1 MQLEITPREAL
12 PCRLLTFTINGKE
25 ADMDEFGYCDTYG
38 SVDEYECSNIFTP
51 YEIPDHNLLE
61 RYEISKG
68 EYREICEKLKE
79 KLRVTDCGWC
89 S

>member
-1 MQLEITPREAL
+1 MQLEIIPREAL

-25 ADMDEFGYCDTYG
+25 ADMEEFGYCSSYG
-38 SVDEYECSNIFTP
+38 DVDAYECSNIFTP
-51 YEIPDHNLLE
+51 FEIPDHDILKK
-61 RYEISKG
+61 YEISKG
-68 EYREICEKLKE
+68 EYREICEKLRD

>member
-1 MQLEITPREAL
+1 MQLEITPRDAL

-51 YEIPDHNLLE
+51 YEIPDLDIL
-61 RYEISKG
+61 RKYEISKG

-79 KLRVTDCGWC
+79 KLRVSDCGWC

>member
-1 MQLEITPREAL
+1 MQIEITPRNAV

-25 ADMDEFGYCDTYG
+25 ADMNEFGYCTTCGNAYKCK
-38 SVDEYECSNIFTP
+38 CSNTFTP
-51 YEIPDHNLLE
+51 YEIPDLDIL
-61 RYEISKG
+61 RKYEISKG
-68 EYREICEKLKE
+68 EYREICEKLRD

>member
-1 MQLEITPREAL
+1 MQIEITPRNAV

-25 ADMDEFGYCDTYG
+25 ADMNEFGYCDNYG
-38 SVDEYECSNIFTP
+38 DVDKYECSNIFTP
-51 YEIPDHNLLE
+51 YEIPVHNILK

-79 KLRVTDCGWC
+79 KLRVSNCGWC